1 MTGNVTKRKPRLFYL
16 DWVRGLSA
24 ILIVITHFNNP
35 YLVEHPI
42 FANSPFG
49 IYIGSLGV
57 SQFLIISG
65 AALMYSHE
73 DAEKLDLKRFYWK
86 RCKSIF
92 PMFWIAFIAA
102 NVYLFLRQGGI
113 VAAQAPKYSVLLSVI
128 GMDGYLANAGIP
140 TFYTLGEWFLGFIL
154 LFYVIFPLLRY
165 GVKRHPWITGVIIA
179 ILYVLTIV
187 LYPDSQGMPSDL
199 LLTTRLPELAFG
211 MYFVRFIKKVPHVV
225 GAAAVVLL
233 AVQQSTDILK
243 GNVAVTLVGVAFFLF
258 LVWISQWVDRQPVR
272 VAIGS
277 LSKYSYAIFLVHHQV
292 IMQVYT
298 IVNPD
303 SLGVSNAYLL
313 FVADMLIIAVLSWM
327 LLRVTDAVVAYVSR
341 MFQKVEK

>member
-1 MTGNVTKRKPRLFYL
+1 MADNVTKRKPRLFYL

-73 DAEKLDLKRFYWK
+73 DAEKLDLKEFYWK

-92 PMFWIAFIAA
+92 PMFWIAFIIA

-128 GMDGYLANAGIP
+128 GMDGYLSNAGIP
-140 TFYTLGEWFLGFIL
+140 TFYTLGEWFLGFYSTVLCCISSVEVWSKVSSL
-154 LFYVIFPLLRY
+154 DHWHYHRRVVYADSR
-165 GVKRHPWITGVIIA
+165 IA
-179 ILYVLTIV
+179 
-187 LYPDSQGMPSDL
+187 S
-199 LLTTRLPELAFG
+199 ELA
-211 MYFVRFIKKVPHVV
+211 RH
-225 GAAAVVLL
+225 
-233 AVQQSTDILK
+233 
-243 GNVAVTLVGVAFFLF
+243 
-258 LVWISQWVDRQPVR
+258 
-272 VAIGS
+272 AI
-277 LSKYSYAIFLVHHQV
+277 
-292 IMQVYT
+292 
-298 IVNPD
+298 
-303 SLGVSNAYLL
+303 
-313 FVADMLIIAVLSWM
+313 
-327 LLRVTDAVVAYVSR
+327 
-341 MFQKVEK
+341 